1 MQSTTAEDVEVEQE
15 FRNIPIDLIDDPQAP
30 VRETMDEVA
39 LRELVESVGVCG
51 LIEPLVVKDN
61 NDRFEVVAGHRRRI
75 ACQIAGLQM
84 VPCMIRRK
92 RRVSDLAIMIHE
104 NAFREDMNPIEEARF
119 YARAL
124 TEEAE
129 NDVDK
134 LCGMLKRSR
143 NHVEGRLV
151 LLLGHPTVMA
161 ALEQGR
167 IPIGTAHS
175 LNRLKNVALLPQLLD
190 AAVNQGANSKAISQW
205 VREADQLPTIEIAV
219 VDPNDPAA
227 GCPAPIPPGV
237 PECIFCQ
244 SQKYPHMMS
253 MVWMHAH
260 CLDALNAMMTR
271 GA

>member
-1 MQSTTAEDVEVEQE
+1 MQVKTAEESDVEQE

-61 NDRFEVVAGHRRRI
+61 NDRYEVVAGHRRRI
-75 ACQIAGLQM
+75 ACQIAGLQI

-134 LCGMLKRSR
+134 LCSMLKRSR

-151 LLLGHPTVMA
+151 LLLGHATVVA

-167 IPIGTAHS
+167 IPIAIAHS

-190 AAVNQGANSKAISQW
+190 AAVNQGANTKAISQW
-205 VREADQLPTIEIAV
+205 VREADQLPTIEIAA

-227 GCPAPIPPGV
+227 GGAATIPCQV
-237 PECIFCQ
+237 PHCIFCDQ
-244 SQKYPHMMS
+244 ETRAHMMT
-253 MVWMHAH
+253 MFWLHPWCKEA
-260 CLDALNAMMTR
+260 LDGMMNR
-271 GA
+271 G